1 MATETEQHSEHLA
14 AARELLVQ
22 VGGTDDPQAKATAAA
37 AHATL
42 VLAEQVAAA
51 RVMLIGAAV
60 ARRKNGKQTEQETAT
75 QPQG

>member
-1 MATETEQHSEHLA
+1 MATQAEQHSQHLA
-14 AARELLVQ
+14 AARELLDQ
-22 VGGTDDPQAKATAAA
+22 LEGTDDPQARATAAA

-60 ARRKNGKQTEQETAT
+60 AERQKNGKQQ
-75 QPQG
+75 QPAPQA